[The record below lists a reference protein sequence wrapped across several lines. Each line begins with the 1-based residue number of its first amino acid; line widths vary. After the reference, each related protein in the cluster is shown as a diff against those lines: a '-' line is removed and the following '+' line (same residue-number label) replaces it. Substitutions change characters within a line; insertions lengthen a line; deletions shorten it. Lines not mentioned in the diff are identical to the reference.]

1 MSSDN
6 NIRQAYALQAAILCN
21 TLSKMERDVLV
32 LIAKGYVSRGVGA
45 LLGKNYKTVERYRS
59 DIMTKLDVGSTI
71 EAAVIAAKAGLV

>member
-6 NIRQAYALQAAILCN
+6 NIRQADALQAAILCN

-32 LIAKGYVSRGVGA
+32 LIAKGYVSREVGA